1 MLLQAKL
8 DGELLNVDSGFD
20 WPLIDGVDAYSM
32 TLVLPVEQAERLFAG
47 AKRHGSKLEGVSGDK
62 RKTFEKLTIMGTSP
76 TASPHLRE
84 LVLVDRRHVWEYGP
98 ALVRRYNVPRKSG
111 GRKRLGAD
119 GQPLAIREIVDV
131 LSYQPWSL
139 NNGKPW
145 TAAEILTDLLDHL
158 VPGEWVDRDGVL
170 SGKVLLPEIQDLQ
183 IAALP
188 GAALATVLTQLGGRI
203 GLFVR
208 ATGQIAL
215 IDRLGGGERELLG
228 ASKGQT
234 QTRGARGLPRIVG
247 GPLWEE
253 QDRRMERPSAVRC
266 LFMPAAEIRVDHQ
279 ETAAADAGTTTGAVS
294 PRAYQVLRY
303 PEDVTAG
310 SPARTIVE
318 STWGNLDEFLE
329 FLATQTLDGFPRLT
343 REIFRKGYLRGIE
356 QAYAYVDGSGV
367 WSARGAAIREH
378 YRSTYRLGRPW
389 IDRVSSIRAYRVS
402 VEDYVTGS
410 QGAALVYQDFAEWP
424 TWRGIGSTSAKDPPG
439 QRDMVRNRYANPS
452 APRGGSIVGTPIAS
466 MKAAPAALKIED
478 EDLGIF
484 SVQFVFDSTGQAAR
498 YVPSALQSQRMPSED
513 PSAKYAYL
521 QEGWL
526 SETHELSAILTVQP
540 AAPNDERLLYP
551 VEVKLEDVAHLLPT
565 KAGRKADG
573 PVLDV
578 IIESSRELAR
588 FEWDVSKA
596 SLIYAAFDEKQG
608 DGPGVS
614 LADAYGDPVNL
625 PILQAISKAVA
636 ARVYASFEDHLE
648 GGLQTGWSPDLEPMG
663 VAKIVSHSIGRDGA
677 RTTMDLPPTPPP
689 VSEAP
694 FLPVA
699 IQRMLGGFPNL

>member
-8 DGELLNVDSGFD
+8 DGELLSVDAGVD
-20 WPLIDGVDAYSM
+20 WPLIDGVDAYTM

-47 AKRHGSKLEGVSGDK
+47 AKRHESKLEGVAGEK

-76 TASPHLRE
+76 TSSPHLRE
-84 LVLVDRRHVWEYGP
+84 LTLVDRRHVWEYGP

-111 GRKRLGAD
+111 GRKRLGNAE
-119 GQPLAIREIVDV
+119 QPLAVREIVDV

-139 NNGKPW
+139 NNGNPW
-145 TAAEILTDLLDHL
+145 TAAEILTSILDDL

-170 SGKVLLPEIQDLQ
+170 SGKVRLPEIQDLQ

-188 GAALATVLTQLGGRI
+188 GVALATVLTQLGGRI

-208 ATGQIAL
+208 PSGQIVL
-215 IDRLGGGERELLG
+215 IDRLNGGERELLG
-228 ASKGQT
+228 VAGVSGT
-234 QTRGARGLPRIVG
+234 RLRGARGLPRIVG
-247 GPLWEE
+247 GPLFEE
-253 QDRRMERPSAVRC
+253 QDRRMERPAAVRC
-266 LFMPAAEIRVDHQ
+266 LFLPAAEIRVDHK
-279 ETAAADAGTTTGAVS
+279 ETAAADEGTTTGAVS

-329 FLATQTLDGFPRLT
+329 FVATQTLDGFPRLT

-356 QAYAYVDGSGV
+356 QAYSYVDGSGV

-378 YRSTYRLGRPW
+378 FRTTYRLGRPW

-410 QGAALVYQDFAEWP
+410 QGAAMVYQDYAEWP
-424 TWRGIGSTSAKDPPG
+424 TWRGVGSTSANDPPA
-439 QRDMVRNRYANPS
+439 QREVARNRYANP
-452 APRGGSIVGTPIAS
+452 AAARGGSIVGTAITS
-466 MKAAPAALKIED
+466 LKAAPAALKIED

-484 SVQFVFDSTGQAAR
+484 SVQLVFDSTGQAAR
-498 YVPSALQSQRMPSED
+498 YIPSALVPQRMPSED

-521 QEGWL
+521 QDGWL

-551 VEVKLEDVAHLLPT
+551 VEVKLEDVADLLPT

-578 IIESSRELAR
+578 IIEASRELAR
-588 FEWDVSKA
+588 FEWDDSKA
-596 SLIYAAFDEKQG
+596 ELIYKAFDEDQEG
-608 DGPGVS
+608 DAVS

-625 PILQAISKAVA
+625 PILQAIAKAVA

-648 GGLQTGWSPDLEPMG
+648 GGLQTGFTPDLEPMG
-663 VAKIVSHSIGRDGA
+663 VAKIVTHSIGRDGA
-677 RTTMDLPPTPPP
+677 RTMIDLPPTPPP
-689 VSEAP
+689 VDETP
-694 FLPVA
+694 FLPVSV
-699 IQRMLGGFPNL
+699 QRMLGGFPNL